1 MLNRHS
7 NKLREICAVAG
18 TLIIDVRNS
27 FGGSGEFNRT
37 LVTSIIR
44 NESLNRHDRT
54 FVLIGRRT
62 FSAAQLLVNELEQYT
77 RVSVVRRGLGL
88 SCQIRATGCSTI
100 AFRRNVMLGVMIAV
114 LAVVVTVVFVLT
126 RRK

>member
-1 MLNRHS
+1 M
-7 NKLREICAVAG
+7 VG

-27 FGGSGEFNRT
+27 FGGSGEMNRT

-77 RVSVVRRGLGL
+77 RVTFVGE
-88 SCQIRATGCSTI
+88 ATGSRPDH
-100 AFRRNVMLGVMIAV
+100 FSDPENMR
-114 LAVVVTVVFVLT
+114 LT
-126 RRK
+126 CGGLTLRVSRLH